1 MRHLRLNRAARTS
14 ALGTA
19 ALIAALSLTACQDG
33 GQAAADASVATPGTS
48 DTQPSAD
55 AGAPA
60 PRAGGAA
67 GSDSGKDSA
76 LDTGQASGSDSVSG
90 TGSGS
95 GPTKADPAAAT
106 RQDGG
111 KDTGPV
117 TRACDG
123 GNSKVTLTP
132 VPRPLNHMLLTVT
145 NTGSTACNAYYYPF
159 LRFGEAQSTPPVLEE
174 SKPQAV
180 VTVLPG
186 ESAYAGVMTSS
197 ADGSGTGG
205 YSTRK
210 AVVHFQ
216 GRDGSGSTGPSANA
230 PLSKAVYVD
239 STLSVTYWQTDM
251 DDALMY

>member
-67 GSDSGKDSA
+67 GSDSGEDSA
-76 LDTGQASGSDSVSG
+76 PDTGQASGSSS
-90 TGSGS
+90 GSGS
-95 GPTKADPAAAT
+95 ATGPTKADPAAAT

-132 VPRPLNHMLLTVT
+132 VSRPLNHMLLTVT

-159 LRFGEAQSTPPVLEE
+159 LRFGEAQSTPPVIEE

-239 STLSVTYWQTDM
+239 STLAVTYWQTDM

>member
-67 GSDSGKDSA
+67 GSDSGEDSA
-76 LDTGQASGSDSVSG
+76 PDTGQASGS
-90 TGSGS
+90 GSGS
-95 GPTKADPAAAT
+95 GSATGPTKADPAAAT

-132 VPRPLNHMLLTVT
+132 VSRPLNHMLLTVT

-159 LRFGEAQSTPPVLEE
+159 LRFGEAQSTPPVIEE

-230 PLSKAVYVD
+230 HLSKAVYVD
-239 STLSVTYWQTDM
+239 STLAVTYWQTDM